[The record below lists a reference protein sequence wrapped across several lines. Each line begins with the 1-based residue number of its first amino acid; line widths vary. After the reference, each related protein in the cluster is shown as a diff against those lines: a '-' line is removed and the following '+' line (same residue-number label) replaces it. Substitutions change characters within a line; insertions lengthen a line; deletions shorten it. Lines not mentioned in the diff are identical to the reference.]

1 MELVYFCVIME
12 LQQGSIFSVFRIH
25 FTSIIMDN
33 SNMAALSYTCALRN
47 AMRILASKSR
57 NCDLLSN
64 KWAGRP
70 QRNLQ
75 HHRRCQ
81 TSQFST
87 CTFSLAEQKQSRNSL
102 SDDSPSGAS
111 TLPLSVLLK
120 QAEDKVKEKQQDD
133 EQRKKERKEKFARYQ
148 KWALG
153 ITGVMLGG
161 ASLLTLYELGQPKVD
176 ERGKAIPDEFSDQF
190 ILVAYIQR
198 AFKEMK
204 EYRTMI
210 VEPSAQKLLPDPLTE
225 PYYQPPYTLV
235 LEMTNVLVHPEWTYS
250 NGWRFK
256 KRPGVDYFLQ
266 QVGPPLFEIV
276 IYTSEQG
283 FTGYPLI
290 DNLDPNGY
298 IMYRLF
304 RDATKYMNGHH
315 VKDLSCLNRDM
326 SKVIF
331 VDWNAKSY
339 LLQPQNAFGLKKWEG
354 NDDDR
359 VLVDLADFLRTI
371 AASGVEDVRPVLEHY
386 KQFDDPLGTFKANQ
400 ARLQAEQERA
410 VQQATEG
417 SAKASSLA
425 GSWTQRLRGR

>member
-1 MELVYFCVIME
+1 FL
-12 LQQGSIFSVFRIH
+12 RWN
-25 FTSIIMDN
+25 FTLFILDD
-33 SNMAALSYTCALRN
+33 SNMAALSHTCALRN
-47 AMRILASKSR
+47 ALRILVSKSPNR
-57 NCDLLSN
+57 DLLNN
-64 KWAGRP
+64 KWTTTP
-70 QRNLQ
+70 QRNIL
-75 HHRRCQ
+75 HHRKCQ
-81 TSQFST
+81 VSRLST
-87 CTFSLAEQKQSRNSL
+87 CHVSLAEQKPTSNSASGVG
-102 SDDSPSGAS
+102 SDATSSSAS

-120 QAEDKVKEKQQDD
+120 QAEEKVKEKQEDD

-148 KWALG
+148 KWAMG
-153 ITGVMLGG
+153 ITGAMLGG
-161 ASLLTLYELGQPKVD
+161 AALLTFYELGQPKLD
-176 ERGKAIPDEFSDQF
+176 EHGKQIPDEFSDQF
-190 ILVAYIQR
+190 ILTAYVQR
-198 AFKEMK
+198 AYKEVK

-210 VEPSAQKLLPDPLTE
+210 VEPSAEKLLPDPLTE

-331 VDWNAKSY
+331 VDWNTKSFS
-339 LLQPQNAFGLKKWEG
+339 LQPQNAFGLKKWEG
-354 NDDDR
+354 SDDDR

-371 AASGVEDVRPVLEHY
+371 AVSGVEDVRPVLDHY
-386 KQFDDPLGTFKANQ
+386 KQFDDPLGTFKTNQ

-417 SAKASSLA
+417 SAKAGSLA